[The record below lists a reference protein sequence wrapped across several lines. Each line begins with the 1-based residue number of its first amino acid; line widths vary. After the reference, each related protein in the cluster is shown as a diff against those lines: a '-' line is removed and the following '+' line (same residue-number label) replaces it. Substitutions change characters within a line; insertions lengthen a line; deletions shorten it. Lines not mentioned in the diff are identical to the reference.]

1 MEHARRREP
10 KFSSHPPHSL
20 TSSSRKARGMDRMML
35 VTPTRIAYRGLF
47 GTPGVRYFGAW
58 TLYVAINT
66 PFEASIDDGPSRSET
81 FVAVPP
87 YTPHLVSTPDRE
99 MAEVLVEAEAV
110 DGCRFHDQFL
120 ATPVQRQRVAA
131 TIRAGL
137 SRPLSSC
144 PSEDFDLRFFGERLP
159 ARDLDSRIAR
169 AIERMKDDPAGRL
182 TAEDCA
188 AMTGLSFSRFTHL
201 FSDQTQTTFRRFRAW
216 KRARGL
222 MPLIA
227 NPLNL
232 LDVALN
238 AGYADSTHFSHSIR
252 QFYGYTPRDIF
263 AGSRRLAIFSQP

>member
-1 MEHARRREP
+1 MDHARRRESKLSP
-10 KFSSHPPHSL
+10 SLPPAS
-20 TSSSRKARGMDRMML
+20 TRPVTGERMML

-58 TLYVAINT
+58 TMYLAIQT
-66 PFEASIDDGPSRSET
+66 PFEVSIDGGPTRSES

-87 YTPHLVSTPDRE
+87 YTPHRVTSRDRE
-99 MAEVLVEAEAV
+99 MAEVLVESESV
-110 DGCRFHDQFL
+110 DGCRFQAQVL
-120 ATPVQRQRVAA
+120 ATPVQRQRLAA
-131 TIRAGL
+131 SIRAGL
-137 SRPLSSC
+137 SRPVS
-144 PSEDFDLRFFGERLP
+144 PAQPVEDFDLRFFGERLP
-159 ARDLDSRIAR
+159 ARELDPRIGR

-188 AMTGLSFSRFTHL
+188 SMTGLSFSRFTHL

-216 KRARGL
+216 KRAPGL
-222 MPLIA
+222 MPLIG

-263 AGSRRLAIFSQP
+263 AGSRRLAVISQPH

>member
-1 MEHARRREP
+1 MDHARRRES
-10 KFSSHPPHSL
+10 KLSSAPL
-20 TSSSRKARGMDRMML
+20 SSSARPEAGHPRMML
-35 VTPTRIAYRGLF
+35 VTPTRIAYHGLF
-47 GTPGVRYFGAW
+47 GTPGVRFFGAW
-58 TLYVAINT
+58 TLYAAIHT
-66 PFEASIDDGPSRSET
+66 PFDVSIDGGPTRSEL

-87 YTPHLVSTPDRE
+87 YTPHLVSSSDRE
-99 MAEVLVEAEAV
+99 MAEVLVESESV

-137 SRPLSSC
+137 SRPVSSAQ
-144 PSEDFDLRFFGERLP
+144 PVEDFDLRFFGERLP
-159 ARDLDSRIAR
+159 ARALDTRIAR

-188 AMTGLSFSRFTHL
+188 GMTGLSFSRFTHL

-263 AGSRRLAIFSQP
+263 AGSRRLAVISQPQ

>member
-1 MEHARRREP
+1 MEPARRREP
-10 KFSSHPPHSL
+10 KLSPFPASTRPP
-20 TSSSRKARGMDRMML
+20 ADGMLL

-47 GTPGVRYFGAW
+47 GDPGVRYFGAW
-58 TLYVAINT
+58 TMYVAVHS
-66 PFEASIDDGPSRSET
+66 PFCVSIDGAPARSET

-87 YTPHLVSTPDRE
+87 YTPHLVSSPDRE
-99 MAEVLVEAEAV
+99 MTEVLVEAEAV
-110 DGCRFHDQFL
+110 DRCRFHDQFL
-120 ATPVQRQRVAA
+120 ATPTQRRRLAA
-131 TIRAGL
+131 SIDAAL
-137 SRPLSSC
+137 ARPVSTQQ
-144 PSEDFDLRFFGERLP
+144 PQDFDLRFFGCRLP
-159 ARDLDSRIAR
+159 PRTLDPRIAR

-222 MPLIA
+222 MPLIGR
-227 NPLNL
+227 PLNL

-252 QFYGYTPRDIF
+252 QFYGLSPRDIF
-263 AGSRRLAIFSQP
+263 AVSRGLAVISQP

>member
-1 MEHARRREP
+1 MDHARRRES
-10 KFSSHPPHSL
+10 KLSHLPSPAS
-20 TSSSRKARGMDRMML
+20 TRPASADRVML

-47 GTPGVRYFGAW
+47 GTPGMRYFGAW
-58 TLYVAINT
+58 TMYAAIEQ
-66 PFEASIDDGPSRSET
+66 PFEVSIDGGPTRTES

-87 YTPHLVSTPDRE
+87 YTPHLIRSRDRE
-99 MAEVLVEAEAV
+99 MAEMLVEAESV
-110 DGCRFHDQFL
+110 DGCGFHDQFL
-120 ATPVQRQRVAA
+120 ATPLQRQRVAA
-131 TIRAGL
+131 SIRAGL
-137 SRPLSSC
+137 ARPVSSSQ
-144 PSEDFDLRFFGERLP
+144 PLEDFDLRFFGVRLP
-159 ARDLDSRIAR
+159 SRELDPRIAR

-182 TAEDCA
+182 TAENCA

-222 MPLIA
+222 MPLIG

-263 AGSRRLAIFSQP
+263 AGSRRLAVISQP

>member
-1 MEHARRREP
+1 MEHARRRESKMSP
-10 KFSSHPPHSL
+10 FL
-20 TSSSRKARGMDRMML
+20 SSSARPAVSDRMML

-58 TLYVAINT
+58 TLYVAAQT
-66 PFEASIDDGPSRSET
+66 PFRVSIDGGPTRSET

-87 YTPHLVSTPDRE
+87 YTSHLIASDDRE
-99 MAEVLVEAEAV
+99 MTEVLVEAEAV

-120 ATPVQRQRVAA
+120 ATPLQRQRVANA
-131 TIRAGL
+131 IEAGFA
-137 SRPLSSC
+137 RPASS
-144 PSEDFDLRFFGERLP
+144 PLEDFDLRFFGTRLP
-159 ARDLDSRIAR
+159 GRDLDPRIAR

-222 MPLIA
+222 MPLIG

-263 AGSRRLAIFSQP
+263 AGSRRLSVISQP